1 MWMHSSAPTNTKSS
15 SRPESAPL
23 RPLRAVLFP
32 EKVRYAEGVRIQ
44 EALHARRVRDEI
56 PDTVLILEHH
66 PVITLGR
73 RARTG
78 HLVATPEQLA
88 TLGVDLVT
96 ASRGGEVTWHGPGQ
110 VVMYP
115 ILKLGGPDDGLHG
128 YLHALEETAIRTCA
142 GFGVE
147 AFRREGMAGCWTTM
161 GKIAAIGFQ
170 FKHWVSLHGMSF
182 NVNNDPAGFS
192 LIHGCGLVG
201 QPVATLASLLG
212 ERCPTPAEVGQALL
226 RNFVRIGGRHLLDI
240 SEPLPTDLA

>member
-88 TLGVDLVT
+88 HLGVDLVT

-128 YLHALEETAIRTCA
+128 YLGLAERLLREPHRAA
-142 GFGVE
+142 GDWNFGPPSDEVVTV
-147 AFRREGMAGCWTTM
+147 AQVAEGIPGSR
-161 GKIAAIGFQ
+161 IAADHDKPVETLEGLGAGEFYARRSGRVWTMPGKVGD
-170 FKHWVSLHGMSF
+170 FNDLHQS
-182 NVNNDPAGFS
+182 D
-192 LIHGCGLVG
+192 GLRS
-201 QPVATLASLLG
+201 VAL
-212 ERCPTPAEVGQALL
+212 
-226 RNFVRIGGRHLLDI
+226 HLKEFLEC
-240 SEPLPTDLA
+240 SR